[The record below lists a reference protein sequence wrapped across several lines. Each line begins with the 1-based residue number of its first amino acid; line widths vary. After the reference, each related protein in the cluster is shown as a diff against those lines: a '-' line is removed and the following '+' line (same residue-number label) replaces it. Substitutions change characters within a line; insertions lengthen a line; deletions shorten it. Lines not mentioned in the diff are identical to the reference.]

1 MGGESKGKHR
11 AGRREDDGESSHLL
25 LGSLGTDVLD
35 GETCTDTPTRSASIS
50 SRYTTYSL
58 ARLTRGQAL
67 PQLLGLLTI
76 LEDQGV
82 QVSGT
87 PDLELGDLLALGSGG
102 LGLFGEDGVG
112 ADGGGVEEGLLDLGR
127 WEREV
132 GVGGS
137 VSVWWHV

>member
-1 MGGESKGKHR
+1 VGEVVVVEEKQEPEK
-11 AGRREDDGESSHLL
+11 ENNGEEVVYFLEALAPTSS
-25 LGSLGTDVLD
+25 TAR
-35 GETCTDTPTRSASIS
+35 PASIIEI
-50 SRYTTYSL
+50 RQYQPFILL
-58 ARLTRGQAL
+58 AHDNLPISILRLTRGQAL

-112 ADGGGVEEGLLDLGR
+112 ADGGRVEEGLLDLGR
-127 WEREV
+127 CEF
-132 GVGGS
+132 
-137 VSVWWHV
+137 